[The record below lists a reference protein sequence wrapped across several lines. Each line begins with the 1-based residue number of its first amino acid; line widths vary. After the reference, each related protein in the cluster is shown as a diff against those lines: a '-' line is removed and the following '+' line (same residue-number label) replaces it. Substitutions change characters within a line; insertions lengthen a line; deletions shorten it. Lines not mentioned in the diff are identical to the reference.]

1 MNDPKDM
8 PIDVAE
14 VRAWMT
20 EHKDV
25 TGKSW
30 KVIAE
35 QSGIKQGTL
44 SAWIY
49 ESYQGNAENIA
60 RAVIRYRQLLQSQSE
75 QAAAE
80 ARAGLAAEPGY
91 LETPTSVRLRTLMR
105 IAHRGAMTLA
115 AMGPGTSKT
124 ATAINYSACIANV
137 MMITIRPTK
146 NSVAAMVG
154 DVVRAMGGKAGSGW
168 VRLLSD
174 QVIDHARGRNML
186 LIVDEANHLE
196 TAALEELRAWH
207 DIAGLGICLLGN
219 EELLARIRGGGHAR
233 HAFARLNSRIAM
245 SHVQDLPLEDDVAI
259 YLDGWGITSP
269 EQRSMLRRIAMTPG
283 AGGLREIK
291 QIVSHASMLA
301 IEDDVGLQLSHI
313 REAMGTRATSRLR
326 IVN

>member
-14 VRAWMT
+14 VRAWLT
-20 EHKDV
+20 AHKDA
-25 TGKSW
+25 TGRSW
-30 KVIAE
+30 KAIADE
-35 QSGIKQGTL
+35 SGIKQGTL
-44 SAWIY
+44 SAWVY
-49 ESYQGNAENIA
+49 PSYQGNAENVA
-60 RAVIRYRQLLQSQSE
+60 RLVIKYRQLVDSQRE

-80 ARAGLAAEPGY
+80 QKAGLRAEPGY
-91 LETPTSVRLRTLMR
+91 LETPTALRVRALLT

-124 ATAINYSACIANV
+124 ATAQNYSACIANV
-137 MMITIRPTK
+137 LMITIRPTK
-146 NSVAAMVG
+146 NSVAAMVA
-154 DVVRAMGGKAGSGW
+154 DVVRAMGGKSGSGW
-168 VRLLSD
+168 VRQLSD

-219 EELLARIRGGGHAR
+219 EELLARIRSGGHSR

-245 SHVQDLPLEDDVAI
+245 SHVQDLPLDEDVEM
-259 YLDGWGITSP
+259 YLDGWGISNA
-269 EQRSMLRRIAMTPG
+269 EQRTRLRQIAMTPG

-301 IEDDVGLQLSHI
+301 LDDGVPLALTHI

-326 IVN
+326 IVS